1 MTVWRRRK
9 NQRERAHAEAEK
21 ALRESVDDLHGTVLR
36 GAEVRRIANQLRQ
49 IQRDNGFGPA
59 IARVYERG
67 PSS

>member
-9 NQRERAHAEAEK
+9 TQREQALAEAEK
-21 ALRESVDDLHGTVLR
+21 ARRESVDHLHSTVLR
-36 GAEVRRIANQLRQ
+36 GIEVRRIANQLRQ

-67 PSS
+67 PS